1 MSLAHEH
8 HCQPGFIDLLDSVKD
23 FLTRED
29 MSRFKKMCKKGV
41 HVDGGEY
48 FLYEQYIS
56 YVVEGE
62 TQSVE
67 VSIGMTTDEQD
78 EEDEATGWGQSHLDN
93 VALNYYFLWHQM
105 SAYVAYMQFRSAQE
119 KEYFDQFMVSF
130 CSLMPVPNGPFI

>member
-62 TQSVE
+62 TQSVGPMSRMKRMRLPDGGSLTLIMWP
-67 VSIGMTTDEQD
+67 SIII
-78 EEDEATGWGQSHLDN
+78 
-93 VALNYYFLWHQM
+93 
-105 SAYVAYMQFRSAQE
+105 
-119 KEYFDQFMVSF
+119 F
-130 CSLMPVPNGPFI
+130 CGIRCPRMLLICNFARLRRKNISTSSW